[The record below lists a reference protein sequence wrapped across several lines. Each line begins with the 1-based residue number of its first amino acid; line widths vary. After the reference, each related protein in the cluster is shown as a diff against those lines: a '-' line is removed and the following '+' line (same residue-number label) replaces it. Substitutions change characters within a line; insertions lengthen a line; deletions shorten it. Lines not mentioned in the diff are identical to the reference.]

1 MFFIDGFGGGTGL
14 GYDGRRGLGRDDDG
28 SGALGFGNSLTG
40 FGRYGNQ
47 DGLGDRTLSD
57 RSRALM
63 GQDHAQHGGLGM
75 GGLSNASGELGDR
88 LGKVN

>member
-1 MFFIDGFGGGTGL
+1 M
-14 GYDGRRGLGRDDDG
+14 GRDGDG

-40 FGRYGNQ
+40 FGHYGNQ

-57 RSRALM
+57 RSRGLM

-88 LGKVN
+88 LGMVN